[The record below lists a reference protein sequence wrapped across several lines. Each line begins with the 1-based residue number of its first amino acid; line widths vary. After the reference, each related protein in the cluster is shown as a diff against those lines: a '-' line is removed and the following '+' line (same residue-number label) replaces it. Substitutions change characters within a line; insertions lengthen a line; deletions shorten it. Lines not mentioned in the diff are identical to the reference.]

1 LSSYSNLKSF
11 LYFNPAKIWVL
22 VIYPAPSKQ
31 PVVRYEIIFSPEAE
45 ADIAAL
51 KASDRAKALDAIET
65 FLRYE
70 PEKISKS
77 RIKRLREM
85 QKPQY
90 RLRVDEL
97 RAFYDVSYTEDGQG
111 IVEVL
116 RIREKSEVMEWLAE
130 FGRREE

>member
-1 LSSYSNLKSF
+1 M
-11 LYFNPAKIWVL
+11 
-22 VIYPAPSKQ
+22 
-31 PVVRYEIIFSPEAE
+31 RYEIIFSPEAE
-45 ADIAAL
+45 EDIVAL

-70 PEKISKS
+70 PEKTSKS

-90 RLRVDEL
+90 RLRIDDL
-97 RAFYDVSYTEDGQG
+97 RAFYDVSYTDDGDG
-111 IVEVL
+111 TVEVL
-116 RIREKSEVMEWLAE
+116 RIREKSEAMRWLAE